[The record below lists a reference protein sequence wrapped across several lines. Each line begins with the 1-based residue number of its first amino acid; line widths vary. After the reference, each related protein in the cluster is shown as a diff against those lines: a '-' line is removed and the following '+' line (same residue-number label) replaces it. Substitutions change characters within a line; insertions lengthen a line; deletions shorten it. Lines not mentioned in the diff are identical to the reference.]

1 MRILQI
7 IHDRERGGV
16 QKLAAM
22 IEQGLSPRFTVETA
36 YLYPRAGVPAFTK
49 LVYAWRM
56 ARTIWRGGFDTLIA
70 YQSTASILVGVAGW
84 LGGCRLRVVHQTCT
98 PAETPRLLRLTD
110 RLAGTLGL
118 YSANIVNS
126 AATWAAFAR
135 YPAYYRRS
143 MILIEHGLDAPK
155 PTRSRAETRARFK
168 LPAGQPILLN
178 VGRLAPQKNQDVLIR
193 ALACLPQAHLALAGA
208 GPRYEAFHALAVTL
222 GVDDRLHLLGAL
234 PDDDIANLYA
244 AADLFLFPSIWE
256 TFGLAAAEA
265 AMAGM
270 PMVVAN
276 LAVLREVLRADG
288 AEPVVF
294 VAPSDLEG
302 WISAI
307 DRALGEIG
315 GSAPTARLNAPFA
328 RAIARK
334 YSRQRMTES
343 YLSLFEARAP
353 HFERTG
359 VAGLRPIAEKARS

>member
-49 LVYAWRM
+49 LVYAWRT

-126 AATWAAFAR
+126 AATWAEFGR
-135 YPAYYRRS
+135 YPARYRRS
-143 MILIEHGLDAPK
+143 MILIEHGLDAPVAAHDR
-155 PTRSRAETRARFK
+155 TETRRRFD
-168 LPAGQPILLN
+168 LPLRQPLLLN
-178 VGRLAPQKNQDVLIR
+178 VGRLAEQKNQDVLIR
-193 ALACLPQAHLALAGA
+193 ALACLPQAHLVLAGA
-208 GPRYEAFHALAVTL
+208 GPEGEAFHELAVTL
-222 GVDDRLHLLGAL
+222 GVDDRLHMPGAL
-234 PDDDIANLYA
+234 ADEDIADLYA
-244 AADLFLFPSIWE
+244 AADLFVFPSTWE
-256 TFGLAAAEA
+256 TFGLAAVEA

-270 PMVVAN
+270 PMVVAD
-276 LAVLREVLRADG
+276 LPALREVLRGDG
-288 AEPVVF
+288 PDRVTF
-294 VAPSDLEG
+294 VKPHDIEG
-302 WISAI
+302 WIAAI
-307 DRALGEIG
+307 GQALTRPP
-315 GSAPTARLNAPFA
+315 AARTATAFA
-328 RAIARK
+328 RALASK
-334 YSRQRMTES
+334 YSRTRMIES
-343 YLSLFEARAP
+343 YLSLFAAQIRRARS
-353 HFERTG
+353 EI
-359 VAGLRPIAEKARS
+359 AGLPQTAGEAQP